1 MNGKST
7 ASGATAA
14 QAAAAIKSGQHVL
27 IGSGAAEPEPLVGAL
42 AARAE
47 ELSDVEVTHL
57 LTLGTAPY
65 AEPRFKGHLRHNA
78 LFIGPNV
85 RGAILRGL
93 ADYTPCYLY
102 EVPSLIRSGRLP
114 VDAALIEVSPPQ
126 DGLCSL
132 GVSVDILKAAIEKA
146 DYVAAQVNPRM
157 PRTAG
162 DTLIAVDAID
172 AFVWEER
179 PLPEL
184 PAAAPT
190 AAAFW
195 IGRFAARLIEDGAT
209 LQIGI
214 GAVPNAV
221 LAALA
226 GKNDLGVHSEMI
238 SDGVLALAEKGVI
251 NGRKK
256 SLHPGK
262 IVASFCL
269 GSQKLY
275 EAAGKSAL
283 FEFYPVEHVND
294 PMVIGC
300 NDKVVSV
307 NSALAVD
314 LTGQVAAD
322 SIGPRFY
329 SGVGGQVDFVRGAA
343 RSQGGRSIIAMPST
357 AKGGRA
363 SRIVCCL
370 AEGTG
375 VVTTRADVDFVVTEY
390 GIASLKGK
398 TIRERAVALI
408 SVAHPKFREWL
419 ASEAKAM
426 GFLDAGQVISA
437 DPNPYPVELEARRR
451 FGDLEVFF
459 RPLKASDER
468 RLKDLF
474 YSQSRE
480 TTLMRFGI
488 PLKRLDEKQFQELAC
503 IDFRN
508 SMAIGAFVKKN
519 GRERLVAVARYS
531 GEPGG
536 AAPEAAVTVH
546 DDYQGRGLGTFLVD
560 YLAWIARERGLT
572 ALEAEVTGIN
582 ARMRHVFKKCFTRIE
597 ERDIGPDGYLLKI
610 NLADR
615 KGRGNP
621 ALLDPAAKEAVS

>member
-1 MNGKST
+1 MNGK
-7 ASGATAA
+7 ATAREMTA
-14 QAAAAIKSGQHVL
+14 RQAVAAIKSGQHVL
-27 IGSGAAEPEPLVGAL
+27 VGSGAAEPLPLVEAL

-57 LTLGTAPY
+57 LTLGPAPY
-65 AEPRFKGHLRHNA
+65 VEPRFKDHLRHNA

-114 VDAALIEVSPPQ
+114 VDVALIQVSPPQ
-126 DGLCSL
+126 DGMCSL

-146 DYVAAQVNPRM
+146 AYVAAQVNPRL

-162 DTLIAVDAID
+162 DSLIAADSID
-172 AFVWEER
+172 AFVYEER

-184 PAAAPT
+184 PAELPT

-195 IGRFAARLIEDGAT
+195 IGKFAAQLVSDGST

-221 LAALA
+221 LAAL
-226 GKNDLGVHSEMI
+226 GSKKDLGIHSEMI
-238 SDGVLALAEKGVI
+238 SDGVLALVEKGVV
-251 NGRKK
+251 NGRRK

-262 IVASFCL
+262 IVISFCL

-275 EAAGKSAL
+275 DAVGKSAM
-283 FEFYPVEHVND
+283 FEFRPVDYVND
-294 PMVIGC
+294 PMVIGR
-300 NDKVVSV
+300 NEKMVAV

-343 RSQGGRSIIAMPST
+343 RSPGGRSIIAMPST
-357 AKGGRA
+357 AKGGRT
-363 SRIVCCL
+363 SRIMCCL

-408 SVAHPKFREWL
+408 SVAHPKFRQEL
-419 ASEAKAM
+419 ASEAKAL
-426 GFLDAGQVISA
+426 GFLDAGHVISA
-437 DPNPYPVELEARRR
+437 DPNPYPVELEATRH
-451 FGDLEVFF
+451 FGNLEVFF

-503 IDFRN
+503 IDFRH
-508 SMAIGAFVKKN
+508 SMAIGAFLTQN
-519 GRERLVAVARYS
+519 GRERLVAVARYC

-536 AAPEAAVTVH
+536 APPEAAVTVH
-546 DDYQGRGLGTFLVD
+546 DDYQGRGLGTFLVN
-560 YLAWIARERGLT
+560 YLCWIAKERGIK
-572 ALEAEVTGIN
+572 AFEVEVTGIN
-582 ARMRHVFKKCFTRIE
+582 ARMRHVFKKCFTRLRE
-597 ERDIGPDGYLLKI
+597 QDIGPDGYLLKI
-610 NLADR
+610 NLADW

-621 ALLDPAAKEAVS
+621 AAEKEAVYG